1 MKVSE
6 RYLWKQSIEQNLETP
21 FDLLEPH
28 ERQTPT
34 PLPCLRTPLLLND
47 AAQDD
52 EQNFGFLVSSP
63 HFLQVFI
70 FEPIV
75 YIHTLQ

>member
-1 MKVSE
+1 M
-6 RYLWKQSIEQNLETP
+6 QQNFEIRVDFLESQFIHNPELT
-21 FDLLEPH
+21 
-28 ERQTPT
+28 
-34 PLPCLRTPLLLND
+34 PCLLMPLLLND

-75 YIHTLQ
+75 YIHTL

>member
-1 MKVSE
+1 M
-6 RYLWKQSIEQNLETP
+6 EQNFETRVD
-21 FDLLEPH
+21 FSEPQCMH
-28 ERQTPT
+28 TPA
-34 PLPCLRTPLLLND
+34 PVPCLLTPLLLKD

-75 YIHTLQ
+75 YIHTL